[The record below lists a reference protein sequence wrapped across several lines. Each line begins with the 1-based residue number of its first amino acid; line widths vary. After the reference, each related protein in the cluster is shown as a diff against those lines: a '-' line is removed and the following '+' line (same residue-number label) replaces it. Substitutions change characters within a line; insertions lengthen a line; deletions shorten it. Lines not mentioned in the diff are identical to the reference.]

1 MNWPKG
7 RGLTPR
13 QDGQCVHQWQ
23 PPAMQSRQYQCAA
36 CGAQHPDCPHD
47 WVWHAADQHWSCRLC
62 GAHQPDAP

>member
-13 QDGQCVHQWQ
+13 QDGACIHQWQ
-23 PPAMQSRQYQCAA
+23 PPTTQSLQYQCTS
-36 CGAQHPDCPHD
+36 CGAQHRDCPHD
-47 WVWHAADQHWSCRLC
+47 WVWHAADQHWSCQLC